1 MGHEQCV
8 DQKISKLF
16 RVRDATWNAFGSKP
30 RGYFGELISE
40 DLAFQVA
47 KSEGVRLEC
56 QVEDNN
62 SR

>member
-30 RGYFGELISE
+30 RGYFGELISK
-40 DLAFQVA
+40 DLAF
-47 KSEGVRLEC
+47 
-56 QVEDNN
+56 
-62 SR
+62 